1 VHEAAWTL
9 ATISG
14 AIKMAQFQKFKT
26 KASVIATRSPQA
38 ERSAVAM
45 GGCAIFKVLK
55 AARCDLEAIE
65 SGLGYKVGGGNRPEF
80 DKAMDAAA

>member
-1 VHEAAWTL
+1 MKPPWTL
-9 ATISG
+9 ATVSG

-45 GGCAIFKVLK
+45 GGCAIFKALK

-65 SGLGYKVGGGNRPEF
+65 SGGNRPEF